1 MPCAAVGTGGGTV
14 GIDTNHLGFRMLD
27 VILTCSRSAG
37 IDRGNTRSHTHRIS
51 TDIGD
56 DARSESQD
64 PAVPLRCQ
72 LGILDL
78 ITSVGSRDEA
88 LASSLYPGAGPTGAH
103 RQKRA

>member
-1 MPCAAVGTGGGTV
+1 MPCAAVGTRGSSV

-27 VILTCSRSAG
+27 VILTCSRSACV
-37 IDRGNTRSHTHRIS
+37 DRRNTWSHTHRVS

-78 ITSVGSRDEA
+78 ITSVGSREEA
-88 LASSLYPGAGPTGAH
+88 LAASLYPGAGPTCSH

>member
-1 MPCAAVGTGGGTV
+1 MPGAEVWPLGGTV
-14 GIDTNHLGFRMLD
+14 SIDANHLGLRMRD

-37 IDRGNTRSHTHRIS
+37 VDRGNTGSHTHRVS
-51 TDIGD
+51 SDIGN
-56 DARSESQD
+56 DARSETQD

-78 ITSVGSRDEA
+78 ITSVGGRAEA
-88 LASSLYPGAGPTGAH
+88 LAASLYPGAGPTCSH